1 MKSTALSK
9 CIGDVFF
16 SNNEEYKV
24 LTVSASIDLRRSIKK
39 LGFYGEILLN
49 KMLSN

>member
-24 LTVSASIDLRRSIKK
+24 STKVDIQIYTQA
-39 LGFYGEILLN
+39 YN
-49 KMLSN
+49 AYHY